1 MYNVFCIPHS
11 QDSVLFHDT
20 IFYNLQYGNIHASK
34 EDVLAAAQTADIH
47 NAIMGMPHQ
56 YETQV
61 GERGLKLSG
70 KVPVLA

>member
-1 MYNVFCIPHS
+1 M

-20 IFYNLQYGNIHASK
+20 IFYNLSYGDLNAKPEQVI
-34 EDVLAAAQTADIH
+34 EAARMADIH
-47 NAIMGMPHQ
+47 NAILDMPYR

-70 KVPVLA
+70 GYEAKQNDHYFVVL